1 MLGAAACHDGE
12 AATAARA
19 SRDPQQNS
27 FLAPQADITAGRC
40 EIQLGRTDT
49 PYAYAYAYA
58 DADTILLFRGA
69 NLGGRRHV

>member
-49 PYAYAYAYA
+49 PYAYA
-58 DADTILLFRGA
+58 DADGDTMLLFRGA
-69 NLGGRRHV
+69 NHGGRRHV